1 MLGAQSGI
9 AKVGRLWSMTMSEHL
24 GFIGVGRMGGPMA
37 GRLLDAG
44 HRLTVFDTNRGATA
58 PLIGRGAVATGSV
71 REVATAVE
79 TVIMSLPTPD
89 IVRDVAL
96 GENGIASGTRVKTVI
111 DLSTT
116 GPRMTQSIA
125 GGLKVKGIALIDSP
139 VSGGVSG
146 AQKGTLAVMA
156 ACERALFERFEP
168 VLKVFGKVFYIGAR
182 PGMGQ
187 TMKLANNLL
196 SATAMAISSEAI
208 VMGVKAG
215 LDPQVMVDV
224 INSGSGRN
232 TATQDKF
239 PRSVLPRTF
248 DYGFATGL
256 MYKDVK
262 LCLEEAEA
270 LGVQMWVGAAVR
282 QIWQFANAELGP
294 ASDFTAIV
302 QCIEEWAGVEVKARA

>member
-1 MLGAQSGI
+1 MP
-9 AKVGRLWSMTMSEHL
+9 EHL
-24 GFIGVGRMGGPMA
+24 GFIGVGRMGSPMA
-37 GRLLDAG
+37 GRLIDAG
-44 HRLTVFDTNRGATA
+44 HKLTIFDTNRAATA
-58 PLIGRGAVATGSV
+58 PLAARGAVSAASV
-71 REVATAVE
+71 RELAAAVE
-79 TVIMSLPTPD
+79 TVIVSLPTPD
-89 IVRDVAL
+89 IVREVAL
-96 GENGIASGTRVKTVI
+96 GENGIASGGRVKTLI

-116 GPRMTQSIA
+116 GPRMTQAIA
-125 GGLKVKGIALIDSP
+125 AGLNAKGIALIDSP

-146 AQKGTLAVMA
+146 AQRGTLAVMA

-239 PRSVLPRTF
+239 PRSVLPRSF

-282 QIWQFANAELGP
+282 QLWQFANAELGP
-294 ASDFTAIV
+294 TSDFTAIV
-302 QCIEEWAGVEVKARA
+302 KCIEDWAGIEVKARA

>member
-1 MLGAQSGI
+1 MA
-9 AKVGRLWSMTMSEHL
+9 EHL
-24 GFIGVGRMGGPMA
+24 GFIGVGRMGAPMA
-37 GRLLDAG
+37 ARLIDAG
-44 HRLTVFDTNRGATA
+44 HKVTIFDTSRAATA
-58 PLIGRGAVATGSV
+58 PLVARGAVSAASA
-71 REVATAVE
+71 RELAAAVE
-79 TVIMSLPTPD
+79 TVIVSLPTPD
-89 IVRDVAL
+89 VVRAVAL
-96 GENGIASGTRVKTVI
+96 GENGIASGDRVRVVI

-116 GPRMTQSIA
+116 GPRMTQAIA
-125 GGLKVKGIALIDSP
+125 AGLQARGIALIDSP

-156 ACERALFERFEP
+156 ACEHALFERFEP
-168 VLKVFGKVFYIGAR
+168 VLKVFGKVFYIGER

-239 PRSVLPRTF
+239 PRSVLPRSF

-282 QIWQFANAELGP
+282 QLWQFANAELGP

-302 QCIEEWAGVEVKARA
+302 KCIEDWAGVEVKARA

>member
-1 MLGAQSGI
+1 MA
-9 AKVGRLWSMTMSEHL
+9 EHL
-24 GFIGVGRMGGPMA
+24 GFIGVGRMGAPMA
-37 GRLLDAG
+37 ARLIDAG
-44 HRLTVFDTNRGATA
+44 HKVTIFDTSRAATA
-58 PLIGRGAVATGSV
+58 PLVARGAVSATSA
-71 REVATAVE
+71 RELAAAVE
-79 TVIMSLPTPD
+79 TVIVSLPTPD
-89 IVRDVAL
+89 VVRAVAL
-96 GENGIASGTRVKTVI
+96 GENGIASGDRVRVVI

-116 GPRMTQSIA
+116 GPRMTQAIA
-125 GGLKVKGIALIDSP
+125 AGLQARGIALIDSP

-146 AQKGTLAVMA
+146 AQKGTLEVMA

-168 VLKVFGKVFYIGAR
+168 VLKVFGKVFYIGER

-239 PRSVLPRTF
+239 PRSVLPRSF

-282 QIWQFANAELGP
+282 QLWQFANAELGP

-302 QCIEEWAGVEVKARA
+302 KCIEDWAGVEVKARA

>member
-1 MLGAQSGI
+1 MA
-9 AKVGRLWSMTMSEHL
+9 EHL

-37 GRLLDAG
+37 GRLIDAG
-44 HRLTVFDTNRGATA
+44 HKLTIFDTNRAATA
-58 PLIGRGAVATGSV
+58 PLVDRGAVSAASA
-71 REVATAVE
+71 RELAAAVE
-79 TVIMSLPTPD
+79 AVIVSLPTPD
-89 IVRDVAL
+89 IVREVAL
-96 GENGIASGTRVKTVI
+96 GENGIGSGGRVKTLI

-116 GPRMTQSIA
+116 GPRMTRAIA
-125 GGLKVKGIALIDSP
+125 AGLKAKGIALIDSP
-139 VSGGVSG
+139 VSGGVPG

-168 VLKVFGKVFYIGAR
+168 VLNVFGKVFYIGAR

-196 SATAMAISSEAI
+196 SATAMAISAEAI

-239 PRSVLPRTF
+239 PRSVLPRSF

-282 QIWQFANAELGP
+282 QLWQFANAELGP

-302 QCIEEWAGVEVKARA
+302 KCIEDWAGVEVKAPA